1 MASSR
6 NSRRRRRGRGLG
18 GALLRLLCLLALGAA
33 LYFGA
38 TVFFQVETVAVSG
51 NSRYTQERIVQAAGI
66 QTGDNLFR
74 MNKNRMIQDVLQK
87 LPYIE
92 TLTIRRSYPNAVII
106 QVQEWAAAARVERP
120 DARPDYVDGTA
131 ELAQDDWLISVGGKL
146 LERGG
151 GDGTAIPVS
160 GLTPIAPRAGTA
172 LAVPREEQG
181 KLSGLLALLQ
191 TLEQRQETARV
202 SQIDVSSASYM
213 LLRYDGRFTVKMSYS
228 KDMDY
233 QLRVLAQVAE
243 DQPEGKTGTVDLT
256 QKDYAAAFD
265 ED

>member
-51 NSRYTQERIVQAAGI
+51 NSRYTQEQIVQAADI

-74 MNKNRMIQDVLQK
+74 MNKNHMIQDVLQK

-106 QVQEWAAAARVERP
+106 QVQEWAAVARVERP

-151 GDGTAIPVS
+151 GDGTAIPVF

-191 TLEQRQETARV
+191 ALEQREENARV

>member
-1 MASSR
+1 MASAR

-18 GALLRLLCLLALGAA
+18 GVLLRLLCLLALGAA

-51 NSRYTQERIVQAAGI
+51 NSRYTQEQIVQAAGI

-92 TLTIRRSYPNAVII
+92 TLTIRRSYPNAVVI

-120 DARPDYVDGTA
+120 DARPDYVDETA
-131 ELAQDDWLISVGGKL
+131 ELAGDDWLISVGGKL
-146 LERGG
+146 LESGG

-160 GLTPIAPRAGTA
+160 GLTAIAPRAGTA

-202 SQIDVSSASYM
+202 SQIDVSSASCL

-228 KDMDY
+228 GDMDY
-233 QLRVLAQVAE
+233 QLRVLDQVAE

-256 QKDYAAAFD
+256 QRDYAAVFD

>member
-51 NSRYTQERIVQAAGI
+51 NSRYTQEQIVQAAGI

-131 ELAQDDWLISVGGKL
+131 ELAGDDWLISVGGKL

-160 GLTPIAPRAGTA
+160 GLTPIAPRAG
-172 LAVPREEQG
+172 P
-181 KLSGLLALLQ
+181 
-191 TLEQRQETARV
+191 ARGGARRGRG
-202 SQIDVSSASYM
+202 SSAAGGPA
-213 LLRYDGRFTVKMSYS
+213 GRRGGSGGSMPRG
-228 KDMDY
+228 D
-233 QLRVLAQVAE
+233 R
-243 DQPEGKTGTVDLT
+243 
-256 QKDYAAAFD
+256 
-265 ED
+265 

>member
-18 GALLRLLCLLALGAA
+18 GALLRLPCLLALGAA

-51 NSRYTQERIVQAAGI
+51 NSRYTQEQIVQAAGI

-160 GLTPIAPRAGTA
+160 GLTPIAPWAGTA

-191 TLEQRQETARV
+191 ALEQREENARV

>member
-1 MASSR
+1 MSSAR

-18 GALLRLLCLLALGAA
+18 GALLRLLCVLALGAA

-38 TVFFQVETVAVSG
+38 TVFFQIETVAVYG
-51 NSRYTQERIVQAAGI
+51 NSRYTQEQIIQAAGI

-74 MNKNRMIQDVLQK
+74 MNKNRMTQELLEK

-92 TLTIRRSYPNAVII
+92 SLTIRRNYPNAVVI
-106 QVQEWAAAARVERP
+106 QVQEWAAAARVEKP
-120 DARPDYVDGTA
+120 DARPAYVDETA
-131 ELAQDDWLISVGGKL
+131 ELAQEDWLISVGGKL
-146 LERGG
+146 LESGD

-160 GLTPIAPRAGTA
+160 GLTAIAPRAGTA
-172 LAVPREEQG
+172 LAVPQEEQG
-181 KLSGLLALLQ
+181 KLNGVLSLLQ
-191 TLEQRQETARV
+191 ALEQREETTRV
-202 SQIDVSSASYM
+202 TQIDVSSASYI
-213 LLRYDGRFTVKMSYS
+213 LLRYDGRFTVKMAYS

>member
-51 NSRYTQERIVQAAGI
+51 NSRYTQEQIVQAAGI

-191 TLEQRQETARV
+191 ALEQREENARV
-202 SQIDVSSASYM
+202 SQIDVSSASCL

-228 KDMDY
+228 GDMDY
-233 QLRVLAQVAE
+233 QLRVLDQVAE